1 MPATKAAT
9 AASGDEGTGQKA
21 RKKGVI
27 KRVFPFFQWF
37 DGYNKTKLR
46 MDFVAGLTVALV
58 LIPQSMAYAQLA
70 GLPAYYGLY
79 AAFLPPAVAALF
91 GSSYQLATGPVAVVS
106 LMTAASLEPLATAGS
121 TAFIAYAVALSLVV
135 GIFQF
140 LLGVF
145 RLGLVV
151 NFLSHPVVNGFTN
164 AAAIIIASSQFSKLF
179 GVYVDKA
186 EHHYETIYRVVLG
199 AIHFTHWPTLA
210 LAALAIVIM
219 VGLKKVNPKI
229 PGVLIAVVVTTVISW
244 AVGFQRNETG
254 ELSRIGSESVTDAIK
269 AFNGAVKEKKE
280 VATRKVDELVPRME
294 KAEEEEG
301 VRSKAYMDAEH
312 AVAVADL
319 RLASAKREIHEQR
332 AALRRFHLTG
342 ATGNDGVMRFYLPHD
357 VPSGAEAD
365 DATWRI
371 KVGNEKLDESK
382 LLMMGGGAVVGT
394 IPKGLKFGLP
404 TRDNTG
410 APIDLWALLPNFLSA
425 AVIISLLGFMEAI
438 SIAKAMAAKT
448 GQRLDPNQELI
459 GQGLA
464 NIVGS
469 FAQSYPVSGSF
480 SRSAVNLQ
488 AGAPTGLSSVFAS
501 CVVLVTL
508 LLFTPLLYHL
518 PQSVLASIIMM
529 AVIGLVNIK
538 GFVHAWKAQR
548 YDGIISVI
556 SFVFTLGFAP
566 HLDRGIL
573 IGVVLSLGLYLLRNM
588 KPDIAL
594 LSKHPDGSY
603 RNAARHNLPVC
614 KHIAVVRFN
623 GTLFF
628 VNVNYLE
635 EKILE
640 QIATMPSLR
649 HVVIVGNGINE
660 LDASGEEMLSVLVGR
675 LRESGYEISLSG
687 LNDNVLDVLRRTRL
701 YERIG
706 EDHLF
711 RNVASAVEALHGP
724 THRGSEEETCPLLQ
738 AHIEGL
744 PVAPAMKVSVEVM
757 GGTRTDAGK
766 ASKQDAPADS
776 EDPADAASGEE
787 EAGVQDSSGKEKT

>member
-9 AASGDEGTGQKA
+9 ATSGVAESGQKA
-21 RKKGVI
+21 NKPGIV
-27 KRVFPFFQWF
+27 KRVLPFLRWF
-37 DGYNKTKLR
+37 DGYGTTKLR

-91 GSSYQLATGPVAVVS
+91 GSSYQLATGPVAIVS

-121 TAFIAYAVALSLVV
+121 TSFIAYAIALSLVV
-135 GIFQF
+135 GIFQL
-140 LLGVF
+140 LLGVL

-164 AAAIIIASSQFSKLF
+164 AAAIIIASSQLSKLF

-199 AIHFTHWPTLA
+199 AIHFTHLPTVA
-210 LAALAIVIM
+210 LAALAIAIM
-219 VGLKKVNPKI
+219 VGLKKINPKI
-229 PGVLIAVVVTTVISW
+229 PGVLIAVVITTVISW
-244 AVGFQRNETG
+244 AVGFRHDEKVDI
-254 ELSRIGSESVTDAIK
+254 SRIQAAPVVETVN
-269 AFNGAVKEKKE
+269 AFNKGVDEKNAIASNKVDVLIPKLEQVKEQ
-280 VATRKVDELVPRME
+280 
-294 KAEEEEG
+294 EG
-301 VRSKAYMDAEH
+301 TSSKAYMDAEH
-312 AVAVADL
+312 EVAVADL
-319 RLASAKREIHEQR
+319 KLDSAKREIHEHR
-332 AALRRFHLTG
+332 EKLRSFHLEGVNGDGPTRFHLQGQLPAG
-342 ATGNDGVMRFYLPHD
+342 AQGDGRV
-357 VPSGAEAD
+357 
-365 DATWRI
+365 WRL
-371 KVGNEKLDESK
+371 KVGNSKLDTAS
-382 LLMMGGGAVVGT
+382 LLMMGGGAVVGE

-404 TRDNTG
+404 TRDAEG
-410 APIDLWALLPNFLSA
+410 SPIDIFGLLPSLLSA
-425 AVIISLLGFMEAI
+425 AVVISLLGFMEAI

-501 CVVLVTL
+501 CVVLATL
-508 LLFTPLLYHL
+508 LFFTPLLYHL

-529 AVIGLVNIK
+529 AVIGLVNVK
-538 GFVHAWKAQR
+538 GFAHAWKAQR
-548 YDGIISVI
+548 HDGLISIVA
-556 SFVFTLGFAP
+556 FVCTLGFAP
-566 HLDRGIL
+566 HLDRGII
-573 IGVVLSLGLYLLRNM
+573 IGVMLSLGLYLLRNM

-603 RNAARHNLPVC
+603 RSATRHSLPVC
-614 KHIAVVRFN
+614 KHIAVIRFN
-623 GTLFF
+623 GSLFF

-635 EKILE
+635 EKVLE
-640 QIATMPSLR
+640 QIATMPALR

-675 LRESGYEISLSG
+675 LRESGYEVSLSG
-687 LNDNVLDVLRRTRL
+687 LNDEVLDVLRRTRL
-701 YERIG
+701 FERIG

-744 PVAPAMKVSVEVM
+744 PVTPTMKVSVEVM
-757 GGTRTDAGK
+757 RGK
-766 ASKQDAPADS
+766 WKKP
-776 EDPADAASGEE
+776 E
-787 EAGVQDSSGKEKT
+787 KEKPDVDEKKSDEVKEGSAEGQA